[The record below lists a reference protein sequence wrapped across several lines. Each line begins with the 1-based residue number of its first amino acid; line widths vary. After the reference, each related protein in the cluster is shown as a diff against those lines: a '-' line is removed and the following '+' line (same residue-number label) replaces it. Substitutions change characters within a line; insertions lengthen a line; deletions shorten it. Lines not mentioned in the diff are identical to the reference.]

1 MAPHKSKIDMEQL
14 REATRKVFAF
24 KPQPKSIPKETKNTN
39 AEHLPEDEDPSL
51 KESSDTQKPR
61 PKH

>member
-14 REATRKVFAF
+14 REATRKLFAF

-39 AEHLPEDEDPSL
+39 TKNLPEDEDPSL
-51 KESSDTQKPR
+51 KKSSDIQGLR